1 MSLKEQKGEAR
12 EQGQD
17 PAQEEV
23 KEAQQQG
30 PPAAEAEAE
39 EEAVSLAHLQEEL
52 AQARKEA
59 QEHYDKLLR
68 LAAEFENYK
77 RRMEREQQTARKYA
91 EESLLKELLPSL
103 DNLERAAEEARKAGE
118 QGALL
123 QGVEMT
129 RKGLLATLE
138 KFGLVPID
146 SVGQPFDPSFHEAL
160 TMEASDEVPANHVL
174 REFQKGYQYKERLL
188 RAAKVVVSS
197 GPAGSQAGGQ

>member
-1 MSLKEQKGEAR
+1 MSLKEQQR
-12 EQGQD
+12 E
-17 PAQEEV
+17 AQEEQEQAQAQGAEE
-23 KEAQQQG
+23 EAQQG
-30 PPAAEAEAE
+30 ADPAAEAGEGDGD
-39 EEAVSLAHLQEEL
+39 VSLAFLQEEL

-77 RRMEREQQTARKYA
+77 KRMEREQQTARKYA

-118 QGALL
+118 SSALL
-123 QGVEMT
+123 EGVEMT

-138 KFGLVPID
+138 KFGLVPIE

-160 TMEASDEVPANHVL
+160 TMEPSDEVPANHVL

-197 GPAGSQAGGQ
+197 GPAGS

>member
-1 MSLKEQKGEAR
+1 MSLKEQQR
-12 EQGQD
+12 E
-17 PAQEEV
+17 AQEEQEQAQAQGAEE
-23 KEAQQQG
+23 EAQQG
-30 PPAAEAEAE
+30 AGPAAEAGEGDGD
-39 EEAVSLAHLQEEL
+39 VSLAFLQEEL

-77 RRMEREQQTARKYA
+77 KRMEREQQTARKYA

-118 QGALL
+118 SGALL
-123 QGVEMT
+123 EGVEMT

-138 KFGLVPID
+138 KFGLVPIE

-160 TMEASDEVPANHVL
+160 TMEPSDEVPANHVL

-197 GPAGSQAGGQ
+197 GPAGS